1 MLRKIGIV
9 EWGVLLAVAAG
20 ANIGCSAGEEP
31 GLANRSGA
39 EPNTSASTSTASA
52 PNTAGRQAGLQAQRD
67 PVRRVA
73 GVSAT
78 GLTADEAAEN
88 FLQNSVAALGLAAD
102 ELKPATR
109 KVWLLA

>member
-39 EPNTSASTSTASA
+39 EPNTSAMSPMCGSELPS
-52 PNTAGRQAGLQAQRD
+52 P
-67 PVRRVA
+67 
-73 GVSAT
+73 
-78 GLTADEAAEN
+78 AA
-88 FLQNSVAALGLAAD
+88 
-102 ELKPATR
+102 
-109 KVWLLA
+109 